1 MKSFVR
7 LWKMEC
13 RKAFINRFFGITLC
27 GGIIFCIMSA
37 LYNIESY
44 FQGQYQLRQLG
55 GNPMTQAFGLF
66 NHWIGGEQSSLG
78 YILFFSVFPLL
89 SIFPYGW
96 SQCSEK
102 KSGYT
107 KMVVTRG
114 GKEKY
119 YLAKYLATFLSGAVV
134 ILLPLIMNLLITACF
149 VPAVRPSIIYQIY
162 YSVSHAT
169 LCSQL
174 FYEHPVIYVFLYL
187 FIDGIFAGL
196 FAVCGMAFSILLKN
210 RIAVVILPYLCVLC
224 LHYGRTFL
232 YYKVYVEISPINFL
246 HSTCI
251 ENPVNGSIVL
261 AEGVILALFSLI
273 ALKVGVKNENF

>member
-89 SIFPYGW
+89 SITFHISLW
-96 SQCSEK
+96 LVTMFRK
-102 KSGYT
+102 KIRIYKNGCDQ
-107 KMVVTRG
+107 RG
-114 GKEKY
+114 KRK
-119 YLAKYLATFLSGAVV
+119 V
-134 ILLPLIMNLLITACF
+134 
-149 VPAVRPSIIYQIY
+149 
-162 YSVSHAT
+162 
-169 LCSQL
+169 L
-174 FYEHPVIYVFLYL
+174 F
-187 FIDGIFAGL
+187 G
-196 FAVCGMAFSILLKN
+196 
-210 RIAVVILPYLCVLC
+210 
-224 LHYGRTFL
+224 
-232 YYKVYVEISPINFL
+232 
-246 HSTCI
+246 
-251 ENPVNGSIVL
+251 
-261 AEGVILALFSLI
+261 
-273 ALKVGVKNENF
+273 